1 MHVAVGAIKE
11 LFHEPT
17 DVFWT
22 GKVMD
27 LLFNGI
33 EIDCNSTEPLA
44 KVTCSQIRKAK
55 NPTIQP
61 IENKRLKFSLLAGVS
76 QNSSVASPTSQNCSF
91 LFQFNNTSSGRWKVL
106 RGLKNVHEA
115 GNAIE
120 VDGETELKIWD
131 GEKCNQIIGT
141 DGLLFR

>member
-11 LFHEPT
+11 LFHQPT

-44 KVTCSQIRKAK
+44 KVTCNQIRRAK

-61 IENKRLKFSLLAGVS
+61 MENKRLKFSLLGGVC
-76 QNSSVASPTSQNCSF
+76 QQLFCSI
-91 LFQFNNTSSGRWKVL
+91 
-106 RGLKNVHEA
+106 A
-115 GNAIE
+115 
-120 VDGETELKIWD
+120 VDLTEPYIPILVQLDVERPMEGIA
-131 GEKCNQIIGT
+131 
-141 DGLLFR
+141 RS